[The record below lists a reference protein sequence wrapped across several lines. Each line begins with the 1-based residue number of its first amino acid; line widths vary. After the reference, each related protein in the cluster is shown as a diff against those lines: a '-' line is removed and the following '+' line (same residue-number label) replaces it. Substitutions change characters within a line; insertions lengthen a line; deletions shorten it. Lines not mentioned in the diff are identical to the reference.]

1 MRDIDLINEIHDE
14 RIYDSPVALEFKI
27 SKFQDKRL
35 ANGLIVDL
43 FCKSED
49 YDADKEN
56 ISKFIDLEKSTDDS
70 IEDHTYYIN
79 FIRKQPKP
87 VFYDY
92 ITSRDIG
99 YCSEFQSWIK
109 NLSNNDFEE
118 VIEYC
123 IELEIY
129 EAIDYIK
136 SLR

>member
-49 YDADKEN
+49 YDLNRDN
-56 ISKFIDLEKSTDDS
+56 ISMFIDYSKMSDESF
-70 IEDHTYYIN
+70 IDHDYYIN
-79 FIRKQPKP
+79 FIRTQPKP

-99 YCSEFQSWIK
+99 YCTEFQSWIK
-109 NLSNNDFEE
+109 NLSDKDFEE
-118 VIEYC
+118 VVDYC